1 MLFWN
6 KVKLRESGIFKGF
19 TDWHSHILPGVD
31 DGLREMEDSLRI
43 LSLYD
48 ELGVSRVW
56 CTPHIME
63 DIPNAPSDLKTRFGE
78 LREAWQGNVEL
89 HLAAENMMDTILD
102 ERLESRDLLPLGS
115 GLLVETSFFSPPMDL
130 DGMLHSIRRAGYF
143 PVLAHPERYSYMTS
157 REYEKLKS
165 DGVLFQ
171 LNLPSLS
178 GFYGP
183 SAKDRAEKFLKRG
196 WYDFAGM
203 DLHSYKSL
211 MHIISGTIP
220 EKLAARLTDLKGSEV
235 IEG

>member
-89 HLAAENMMDTILD
+89 HLAAENMMDTILE

-115 GLLVETSFFSPPMDL
+115 GLLVETSFFSPPIDME
-130 DGMLHSIRRAGYF
+130 GMLERVRSRGYF
-143 PVLAHPERYSYMTS
+143 PVLAHPERYGYMTDK
-157 REYEKLKS
+157 EYENLKRQ
-165 DGVLFQ
+165 GVLFH
-171 LNLPSLS
+171 LIP
-178 GFYGP
+178 G
-183 SAKDRAEKFLKRG
+183 KAEKFLKRG
-196 WYDFAGM
+196 WYDLVGL
-203 DLHSYKSL
+203 DLHSYNALK
-211 MHIISGTIP
+211 HILDSPVAAKT
-220 EKLAARLTDLKGSEV
+220 LALLGNLRGAEV
-235 IEG
+235 IEE

>member
-89 HLAAENMMDTILD
+89 HLAAENMMDTILE

-115 GLLVETSFFSPPMDL
+115 GLLVETSFFSPPIDMEGIL
-130 DGMLHSIRRAGYF
+130 DRVR
-143 PVLAHPERYSYMTS
+143 S
-157 REYEKLKS
+157 R
-165 DGVLFQ
+165 G
-171 LNLPSLS
+171 
-178 GFYGP
+178 
-183 SAKDRAEKFLKRG
+183 
-196 WYDFAGM
+196 
-203 DLHSYKSL
+203 
-211 MHIISGTIP
+211 
-220 EKLAARLTDLKGSEV
+220 
-235 IEG
+235 